1 LHKGIRGR
9 SLSKSRIF
17 FERDLQNDMLY
28 SNSKA
33 QLASVI
39 GTERRL
45 PPHGDV
51 IMRVVIIA
59 EGLNFLNGLTA

>member
-1 LHKGIRGR
+1 
-9 SLSKSRIF
+9 
-17 FERDLQNDMLY
+17 MLY